1 MRSSSAGIMARLAWA
16 TVVVVVAVTD
26 LHNTISVMMIGK
38 FRSMTYTLDVI
49 VTVDVTVTGFG
60 VDVVV

>member
-1 MRSSSAGIMARLAWA
+1 MARFAWA

-26 LHNTISVMMIGK
+26 LHDTISVMVVRK
-38 FRSMTYTLDVI
+38 FRSMTYTLGVI
-49 VTVDVTVTGFG
+49 VTVDVIVIGFG

>member
-1 MRSSSAGIMARLAWA
+1 M
-16 TVVVVVAVTD
+16 VVVVAVTD
-26 LHNTISVMMIGK
+26 LHDTRSVMMIGK
-38 FRSMTYTLDVI
+38 FRSMPYTLGVI

>member
-1 MRSSSAGIMARLAWA
+1 MRSSSAEIMARLAWA

-26 LHNTISVMMIGK
+26 LRDMISVMMIGK
-38 FRSMTYTLDVI
+38 FKSMTYTLGVI